1 MDNLKQ
7 GGPSPN
13 KINNIVIVG
22 GGTAGWMAAASL
34 ARFFDHQPA
43 SITLIESEQIGTVGV
58 GEATIPG
65 IRSFNL
71 SLGIDE
77 IDFIKKTN
85 ATFKLGIEFQDWR
98 QRGTTFFHPFSD
110 FGLPLNGVEFHH
122 YIQRLRALGET
133 IDITDYSFS
142 AQLAKLGKFAQPHE
156 RPPSPLADFGYA
168 YHFDAGLY
176 AAFLREYAEAKRVVR
191 REGKVVGVSLN
202 NEGFIESVTLDDG
215 DIIGG
220 QLFIDCSGFRGLLI
234 EEALHTGYE
243 DWRCWLPCDKAIAV
257 QSQKVG
263 TAAPFTRT
271 IAKEAGWQWRI
282 PLQHRMGNGYVY
294 ASQFMDDDEARQALL
309 TSLESAPT
317 SNPRQFSF
325 ISGVRKKV
333 WNNNCFALGLASG
346 FLEPLE
352 STSISL
358 IQTGLSKLLRF
369 FPDSSFNRAD
379 IAEVN
384 RLHRHEFERIRDFL
398 ILHYKAT
405 GREDS
410 EFWRHCQTMEI
421 PDTLAHKIDVYKS
434 QGQLVMYDPEA
445 FKKDSWLAMY
455 NGFTQAPQRYDS
467 RVDSMNIAELKSHLD
482 KMRNAI
488 QAAAGQAMSH
498 EDFIARHCAA
508 EQSL

>member
-1 MDNLKQ
+1 MEDSTQKQ
-7 GGPSPN
+7 ATPGR
-13 KINNIVIVG
+13 INNIVIVG

-34 ARFFDHQPA
+34 ARFFDQQPA

-65 IRSFNL
+65 IRNFNH

-98 QRGTTFFHPFSD
+98 QRGSSFFHPFSD
-110 FGLPLNGVEFHH
+110 FGLPLKGVEFHH
-122 YIQRLRALGET
+122 FIQRLRSLGET

-142 AQLAKLGKFAQPHE
+142 AQLARLGKFAQPHE
-156 RPPSPLADFGYA
+156 HPATPLADFGYA

-257 QSQKVG
+257 QSEKVG
-263 TAAPFTRT
+263 APAPFTRT

-294 ASQFMDDDEARQALL
+294 ASNFMNDEDARQALL
-309 TSLESAPT
+309 THIDGAPT

-325 ISGVRKKV
+325 VSGVRKKI

-369 FPDSSFNRAD
+369 FPDDSFNRAD

-405 GREDS
+405 GRDDS
-410 EFWRHCQTMEI
+410 DFWRHCQAMEI
-421 PDTLAHKIDVYKS
+421 PETLAHKMEVYKS

-455 NGFTQAPQRYDS
+455 NGFAQAPARYDR
-467 RVDSMNIAELKSHLD
+467 RVDSMSIAELKSHLD
-482 KMRNAI
+482 KMRSAI
-488 QAAAGQAMSH
+488 QTAAGQAMSH

-508 EQSL
+508 EQFL